1 MKEGEAGEKEI
12 FGLEEELDGLLAFCD
27 KTNDP

>member
-1 MKEGEAGEKEI
+1 MEKGGEKEI